1 MTRARTAPPSGFC
14 RYSGTVGLANPAG
27 IAISIE
33 SAAAQIRE
41 SGTRIADILNVLLAD
56 KLDAAVQCVN
66 IVLAEARRIHQ
77 LARLA
82 CPAPRRF
89 DHSGDPGLLEIGG
102 DRFGAGRRKLLVGFV

>member
-56 KLDAAVQCVN
+56 KLDAAVQCVD

-77 LARLA
+77 LDRLA
-82 CPAPRRF
+82 CTHPRPF
-89 DHSGDPGLLEIGG
+89 DPHGGPRLLLTGG
-102 DRFGAGRRKLLVGFV
+102 Q